1 MAKKRDAYRYFLVIG
16 NVMLSYSA
24 LRQSV
29 ASVDIYS
36 SDKLL
41 KYTVD
46 MRVLPSYFIKCYL
59 VAASKAIFI
68 LICFPF
74 PIEK

>member
-1 MAKKRDAYRYFLVIG
+1 MILEAFHTNKSPLAELMAKKRDAYRYFLVIV

-41 KYTVD
+41 N
-46 MRVLPSYFIKCYL
+46 IQ
-59 VAASKAIFI
+59 
-68 LICFPF
+68 
-74 PIEK
+74 